1 MKPDRRLEA
10 HLIHCEN
17 VAEKRRKA
25 GQWPWEE
32 PEIAEEDYIL
42 SQEAV
47 DAVAEL
53 ITVLQSI
60 RRRTAD
66 RRSTAIDHDYKD
78 HVKTE
83 GSSIE
88 NQRH

>member
-10 HLIHCEN
+10 HLIHCER
-17 VAEKRRKA
+17 VAEDRRRA
-25 GQWPWEE
+25 GQWPWDD
-32 PEIAEEDYIL
+32 PEITEEDYIL

-66 RRSTAIDHDYKD
+66 RRSTAINHDHKN
-78 HVKTE
+78 HVKTK
-83 GSSIE
+83 GSSSE